1 MRLAILAVI
10 VLICA
15 AGNAR
20 AAKPGSGMNMGKCEV
35 AWLTVS
41 PSGSP
46 IPQDALPP
54 MADFTAV
61 DTDHDGTIDT
71 NEFLAA
77 CRGGL
82 IKIAR

>member
-41 PSGSP
+41 PSGAPVSKDTLAP
-46 IPQDALPP
+46 LT
-54 MADFTAV
+54 DFTLI
-61 DTDHDGTIDT
+61 DTDHYGTIDSD
-71 NEFLAA
+71 EFLAG

>member
-1 MRLAILAVI
+1 MRLAMLALI

-15 AGNAR
+15 AGYAW

-41 PSGSP
+41 PSGAP
-46 IPQDALPP
+46 IPQDALPS

-77 CRGGL
+77 CRGDL

>member
-1 MRLAILAVI
+1 MRLAIMAMI

-20 AAKPGSGMNMGKCEV
+20 AAKPGSGMNMGKCEA

-41 PSGSP
+41 PSGAPASKDTLAP
-46 IPQDALPP
+46 LTDFALI
-54 MADFTAV
+54 
-61 DTDHDGTIDT
+61 DTDHDGTIDSD
-71 NEFLAA
+71 EFLAA

>member
-10 VLICA
+10 ILICA
-15 AGNAR
+15 VGNGR

-35 AWLTVS
+35 AWLMVS
-41 PSGSP
+41 PSGAP

-61 DTDHDGTIDT
+61 DTDHDGTIDSD
-71 NEFLAA
+71 EFMAG

>member
-1 MRLAILAVI
+1 MILAVLAVI

-20 AAKPGSGMNMGKCEV
+20 AAKPGSGMNMGKCQV

-41 PSGSP
+41 PSGAP

-54 MADFTAV
+54 MADFTAI

>member
-1 MRLAILAVI
+1 MRLAILAMI
-10 VLICA
+10 ILICA

-41 PSGSP
+41 PSGAP

-61 DTDHDGTIDT
+61 DTDRDGTIDT

>member
-1 MRLAILAVI
+1 MRLAILVVI
-10 VLICA
+10 VLVCA
-15 AGNAR
+15 AGNAWG
-20 AAKPGSGMNMGKCEV
+20 AKPGSGMNMGKCEV

-41 PSGSP
+41 PSGAP

-54 MADFTAV
+54 MANFTAI
-61 DTDHDGTIDT
+61 DTDHDGTIDSH
-71 NEFLAA
+71 EFMAG

>member
-15 AGNAR
+15 AGHAR
-20 AAKPGSGMNMGKCEV
+20 AAKLGSGMNMGKCEV

-41 PSGSP
+41 PSGAP

-54 MADFTAV
+54 RADFTAV

-71 NEFLAA
+71 DEFLAA